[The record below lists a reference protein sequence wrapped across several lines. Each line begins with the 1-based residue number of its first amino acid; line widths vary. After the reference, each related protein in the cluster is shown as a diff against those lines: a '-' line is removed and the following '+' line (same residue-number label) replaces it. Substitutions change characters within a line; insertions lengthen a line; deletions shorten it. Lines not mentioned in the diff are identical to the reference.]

1 MVSNLNEAHIIAT
14 AKVQAKAN
22 QNINLNPC
30 ERRGNNVFING
41 KKIECELYSKNLTN
55 EQGQGYVINIDN
67 ANVVYVEL
75 PSYYKE
81 LQGVLDSF
89 VEFMGEVVK
98 TSSASTGLGMASTYP
113 ITPSTA
119 LVKKS
124 NEAINLINQ
133 LKAKLP

>member
-1 MVSNLNEAHIIAT
+1 MSSLNEANIVGK
-14 AKVQAKAN
+14 AKDQAKAN

-30 ERRGNNVFING
+30 ERKGDDVFING

-81 LQGVLDSF
+81 LQGVLDKL
-89 VEFMGEVVK
+89 VAFMNEVII
-98 TSSASTGLGMASTYP
+98 APSTATNGLGMATSYP

-119 LVKKS
+119 LIQKS
-124 NEAINLINQ
+124 NEAILEINK
-133 LKAKLP
+133 LKEKLP